1 MASKDEFGVEASG
14 IVRQCGSDVEQVKP
28 GDKVMLLQPGLFC
41 SRVCVP
47 VSSCVRLPAWR
58 SLEDAAS
65 MAVAYGTALYCLTDI
80 ARLEKGQSVL
90 VHAACGGVGLAAIN
104 LCQMLGAE
112 IYASVG
118 SEEKALHLV
127 NTFHIPRHRI
137 FNSRDSSFLPGI
149 LRETGGRG
157 VDIVL
162 NSLAGELLHASWSCV
177 AEFGKMIEIGKRD
190 ILEHGKLPM
199 DAFGGNRAFFGVD
212 LVRLGQ
218 KPGAFASLTSRVM
231 DLYEEGKISPIRPSK
246 VFEACNVKEAFRY
259 MQSSLHIGKILIR
272 MPRNTNG
279 LNVARSRRQSS
290 LSPDLAYVLVG
301 GLGGIGQ
308 TLATWMVEKGAR
320 HLIFLSRSAG
330 TSDRDQSFAHELE
343 IQGCTVVLA
352 KADVSVLEDVE
363 AVIRSCPRPIGGILQ
378 LSMVLRDQ
386 FIQNMTH
393 KDWQDALACK
403 VAGTWNLHHALQG
416 RDARLRFFVLCGSIT
431 GVLGTP
437 GQINYASANAF
448 LTSFTQYRLQLGL
461 PASVVNL
468 GAVGDAGYIATQDP
482 KLRERMSSGS
492 VRLLQEQEVL
502 DAFELA
508 ILKCQ
513 SRAPLRTADGTIRS
527 PNNIIVGMSSTKS
540 LTDLSVRPL
549 WGQDARFSIYRNLDE
564 DVNGGPALSSLSNA
578 AAMRDFL
585 ALIERQ
591 PEDLDTDGMANT
603 ILEHSIKC
611 ILEYSKFAHD
621 LSYDQ
626 VVELPIDSLMTI
638 EIRNWSRRN
647 IGVVLPLTAI
657 SKAGTI
663 GGLGEVILASLRS
676 KYSKT

>member
-1 MASKDEFGVEASG
+1 
-14 IVRQCGSDVEQVKP
+14 
-28 GDKVMLLQPGLFC
+28 
-41 SRVCVP
+41 
-47 VSSCVRLPAWR
+47 
-58 SLEDAAS
+58 
-65 MAVAYGTALYCLTDI
+65 
-80 ARLEKGQSVL
+80 
-90 VHAACGGVGLAAIN
+90 
-104 LCQMLGAE
+104 
-112 IYASVG
+112 
-118 SEEKALHLV
+118 
-127 NTFHIPRHRI
+127 
-137 FNSRDSSFLPGI
+137 
-149 LRETGGRG
+149 
-157 VDIVL
+157 
-162 NSLAGELLHASWSCV
+162 
-177 AEFGKMIEIGKRD
+177 
-190 ILEHGKLPM
+190 
-199 DAFGGNRAFFGVD
+199 
-212 LVRLGQ
+212 
-218 KPGAFASLTSRVM
+218 
-231 DLYEEGKISPIRPSK
+231 
-246 VFEACNVKEAFRY
+246 
-259 MQSSLHIGKILIR
+259 
-272 MPRNTNG
+272 
-279 LNVARSRRQSS
+279 
-290 LSPDLAYVLVG
+290 
-301 GLGGIGQ
+301 
-308 TLATWMVEKGAR
+308 
-320 HLIFLSRSAG
+320 
-330 TSDRDQSFAHELE
+330 
-343 IQGCTVVLA
+343 
-352 KADVSVLEDVE
+352 
-363 AVIRSCPRPIGGILQ
+363 
-378 LSMVLRDQ
+378 
-386 FIQNMTH
+386 MTH

-468 GAVGDAGYIATQDP
+468 GAVGDVGYIATQDP